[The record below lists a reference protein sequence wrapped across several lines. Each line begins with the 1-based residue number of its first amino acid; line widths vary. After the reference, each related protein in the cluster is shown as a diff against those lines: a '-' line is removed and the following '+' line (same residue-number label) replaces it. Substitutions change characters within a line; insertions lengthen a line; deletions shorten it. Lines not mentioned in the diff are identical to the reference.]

1 MTFLALVQL
10 VGRVRHATLIS
21 TTALQTH
28 AKTVALAPIMSTLTR
43 ARAKRDSRATTAKPM
58 LMTARVIPARTAAPA
73 TTASARTRASAPKVS
88 RGTTAKQSTALL
100 RQTVTSALLVPS
112 VETLVCFT

>member
-28 AKTVALAPIMSTLTR
+28 AKTVALAPIISTLTR
-43 ARAKRDSRATTAKPM
+43 ARAKRDSRVTIVRRTLTTALQTHAK
-58 LMTARVIPARTAAPA
+58 IPQHA
-73 TTASARTRASAPKVS
+73 
-88 RGTTAKQSTALL
+88 QI
-100 RQTVTSALLVPS
+100 
-112 VETLVCFT
+112 

>member
-28 AKTVALAPIMSTLTR
+28 AKTVALAPIISTLTR
-43 ARAKRDSRATTAKPM
+43 ARAKRDSRVTIVRRTLTIAQAARAK
-58 LMTARVIPARTAAPA
+58 
-73 TTASARTRASAPKVS
+73 
-88 RGTTAKQSTALL
+88 
-100 RQTVTSALLVPS
+100 TVPHAQI
-112 VETLVCFT
+112 